1 MFFYDIPNLLA
12 IIIVVSVSF
21 RIGLIP
27 LWLSFFLILF
37 SFTPFFLNDVLFPAA
52 YMPDQF
58 QYFEATQRLR
68 DFNFEPIEIVN
79 VYQEVKWYFPKL
91 KFGHILAVPLGETHN
106 SPCAY
111 FVKDTNKIPDV
122 LSTEDLW

>member
-21 RIGLIP
+21 RIGLVP

-37 SFTPFFLNDVLFPAA
+37 SFTPLFLNDVLFPAA

-58 QYFEATQRLR
+58 QYFELHK
-68 DFNFEPIEIVN
+68 DYEIFNFEPIDNNNLKIN
-79 VYQEVKWYFPKL
+79 VSNWL
-91 KFGHILAVPLGETHN
+91 LATIPLPYIETIKK
-106 SPCAY
+106 PWI
-111 FVKDTNKIPDV
+111 F
-122 LSTEDLW
+122 